1 MTSFAQGRVPVV
13 QPLRQDLRTIS
24 LVSLV
29 HGTSHFFHLLLPPLF
44 PVFVREFALSWTELG
59 LLVTVFFVVSGIG
72 QALSGFVVDRVGPRP
87 VLQAALACFC
97 AAALAAASADGH
109 AGLLVA
115 AVLAGLGNAPFHPID
130 FTILNRRVSASRLAH
145 AYSAHGICG
154 TLGWAAA
161 PLLLVGLAESTGQW
175 RWAYVLV
182 ALWAAG
188 LALLVTHQRRALD
201 ASPDGGAGQGIA
213 PLAATPV
220 VGTVE
225 LLRHPVLWLSFAF
238 FAFGTATVAAIQSFA
253 GPALGRL
260 YGLPVTSTAA
270 VVTAYM
276 VCSAGGMLIG
286 GWIASRVVR
295 VERTIACAGSAA
307 ALLLVATG
315 LAFWPT
321 MVAVVAVALA
331 GLGAGISGP
340 SRDLLVKRATPPGAT
355 GRVYGLVY
363 SGADVG
369 FAASA
374 PVLGRLL
381 DAGMSGAVF
390 HAAAATLAVAVVLA
404 LQVARQAS
412 RSRELGAAP
421 AC

>member
-1 MTSFAQGRVPVV
+1 LPGRP
-13 QPLRQDLRTIS
+13 
-24 LVSLV
+24 
-29 HGTSHFFHLLLPPLF
+29 
-44 PVFVREFALSWTELG
+44 W
-59 LLVTVFFVVSGIG
+59 
-72 QALSGFVVDRVGPRP
+72 
-87 VLQAALACFC
+87 
-97 AAALAAASADGH
+97 
-109 AGLLVA
+109 AG
-115 AVLAGLGNAPFHPID
+115 
-130 FTILNRRVSASRLAH
+130 
-145 AYSAHGICG
+145 
-154 TLGWAAA
+154 
-161 PLLLVGLAESTGQW
+161 
-175 RWAYVLV
+175 
-182 ALWAAG
+182 
-188 LALLVTHQRRALD
+188 
-201 ASPDGGAGQGIA
+201 
-213 PLAATPV
+213 
-220 VGTVE
+220 
-225 LLRHPVLWLSFAF
+225 
-238 FAFGTATVAAIQSFA
+238 
-253 GPALGRL
+253 L

-321 MVAVVAVALA
+321 TVAVLAVALA

-390 HAAAATLAVAVVLA
+390 HAAAAALAVAVVLA